1 MTLDRARST
10 WISMKSRL
18 LIYGLFLA
26 GIVFL
31 IHHNILL
38 KHGEQQFAYLAQ
50 SFLTGHLYFVTF
62 APYWDDTSFYGGQH
76 YWPLGPLPA
85 VLLMPWVFL
94 FGLHVQQGLG
104 LQQGYFLLAINV
116 LSLFI
121 LYRIS
126 LKITNSRNTSLWLTF
141 AYVFSTAYLFI
152 ALNPWSWY
160 FAQAVATLFLLLA
173 LHEFLYQRRPWL
185 IGLYLALGV
194 ATRVNLLFA
203 GLFFAG
209 SLLLESG
216 KLRDKVSALFQ
227 LMLPVAVSLLLLL
240 LYNYLRFGNI
250 FEFGYHYQLIAHE
263 PAVNREHGLWGFVH
277 FPANLYYFL
286 LKGPEAV
293 FLPGSKI
300 LTYPFVQADIWGMS
314 VLFTSPILL
323 WGLRA
328 PVKEPIIYLA
338 LGTSLI
344 MLFTILGYYG
354 IGVRQYG
361 YRYALDFYPFLFFI
375 LAYVCRE
382 RLTLPM
388 QAIIIVSFLL
398 NSYLILDS
406 PFPVPVL

>member
-1 MTLDRARST
+1 MTLDRARSI
-10 WISMKSRL
+10 WITTKSRL

-38 KHGEQQFAYLAQ
+38 KHGEQQFAYLGQ

-62 APYWDDTSFYGGQH
+62 APYWDDTSFYAGEH

-85 VLLMPWVFL
+85 VLLMPSVFL
-94 FGLHVQQGLG
+94 FGLRVHQGFG
-104 LQQGYFLLAINV
+104 VQQGYFLLVINV

-160 FAQAVATLFLLLA
+160 FAQAVAAFCLLLA
-173 LHEFLYQRRPWL
+173 LHEFLYQKRPWL

-194 ATRVNLLFA
+194 ATRINLLCA
-203 GLFFAG
+203 GIFFAG
-209 SLLLESG
+209 SLLLEPG
-216 KLRDKVSALFQ
+216 KLRDKVYALFQ

-286 LKGPEAV
+286 FKGPEPV

-300 LTYPFVQADIWGMS
+300 LTYPFLQADIWGMS
-314 VLFTSPILL
+314 ILFTSPILL

-328 PVKEPIIYLA
+328 PAKEPVIYLGM
-338 LGTSLI
+338 GTSLI
-344 MLFTILGYYG
+344 MMFVILGYYG

-361 YRYALDFYPFLFFI
+361 YRYALDFYPFLFLM
-375 LAYVCRE
+375 LAYVCRQ

-388 QAIIIVSFLL
+388 RAIIIVSFLL

>member
-1 MTLDRARST
+1 MTLSQARST

-62 APYWDDTSFYGGQH
+62 APYWDDTSFYAGEH

-85 VLLMPWVFL
+85 VILMPSVFL
-94 FGLHVQQGLG
+94 FGLRVHQGLGVQQGH
-104 LQQGYFLLAINV
+104 FLLAINV
-116 LSLFI
+116 VTLFI

-160 FAQAVATLFLLLA
+160 FAQAVAALCLLLA
-173 LHEFLYQRRPWL
+173 LHEFLYRKRPWL

-194 ATRVNLLFA
+194 ATRINLLCA
-203 GLFFAG
+203 GIFFAG
-209 SLLLESG
+209 SLLLEPG
-216 KLRDKVSALFQ
+216 KLRDKVYALFQ

-250 FEFGYHYQLIAHE
+250 LEFGYHYQLIAHE
-263 PAVNREHGLWGFVH
+263 PAVNREYGLWGFVH

-286 LKGPEAV
+286 LKGPEAI

-300 LTYPFVQADIWGMS
+300 LTYPFLQADIWGMS
-314 VLFTSPILL
+314 ILFTSPILL

-328 PVKEPIIYLA
+328 PVKKPVIYLGM
-338 LGTSLI
+338 GTSLI
-344 MLFTILGYYG
+344 MMFVILGYYG

-361 YRYALDFYPFLFFI
+361 YRYALDFYPFLFLM

-388 QAIIIVSFLL
+388 RAIIIVSFLL